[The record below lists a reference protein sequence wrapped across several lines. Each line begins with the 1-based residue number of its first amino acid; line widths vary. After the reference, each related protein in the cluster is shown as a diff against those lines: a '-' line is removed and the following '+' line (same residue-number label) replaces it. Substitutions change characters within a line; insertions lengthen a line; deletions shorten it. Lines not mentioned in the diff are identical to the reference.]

1 MLYEYT
7 FLGYTF
13 IEIFQLQI
21 TKKDP
26 YPFVTFHYQMKR
38 KKRKKILILFFSRY
52 TSIPITE

>member
-38 KKRKKILILFFSRY
+38 KKILILFFSRY

>member
-21 TKKDP
+21 TIKDP

-38 KKRKKILILFFSRY
+38 KKILILFFFSLYVY
-52 TSIPITE
+52 TNY